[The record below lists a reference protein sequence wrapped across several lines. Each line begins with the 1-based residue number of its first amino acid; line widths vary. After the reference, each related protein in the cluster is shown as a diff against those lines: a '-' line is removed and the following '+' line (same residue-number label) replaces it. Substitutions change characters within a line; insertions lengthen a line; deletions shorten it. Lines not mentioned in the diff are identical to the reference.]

1 MQQGVFPPTLY
12 ESELDK
18 LTTWQAERNNKQQLL
33 PLILVKQDHLWLEW
47 FISDNSNLL
56 PSSQSRIPFPAQSVH
71 TFVYQSVFCLA
82 LLQHHFLKQR
92 NLQFRQI
99 CSYIEF
105 PCIFSHTNFM
115 WQGALQRFMNRVE
128 IYFHFTWNLD
138 WSQMFGNAHRK
149 ISVQVCNTTSCRCRR
164 SCWTWQGHMLGHT
177 VYTAKGIPR
186 IIISENQ
193 YRCQE

>member
-1 MQQGVFPPTLY
+1 MQQGVYPPTLY
-12 ESELDK
+12 KSELDK

-105 PCIFSHTNFM
+105 PCIFSHSHFM
-115 WQGALQRFMNRVE
+115 WQGALYSELWIELRYIFISPEIWTEAKCLEMPIGRFQFKFATPPPAGVE
-128 IYFHFTWNLD
+128 E
-138 WSQMFGNAHRK
+138 
-149 ISVQVCNTTSCRCRR
+149 VV
-164 SCWTWQGHMLGHT
+164 GHG
-177 VYTAKGIPR
+177 KGT
-186 IIISENQ
+186 
-193 YRCQE
+193 C